1 MIGLMLLGPMIV
13 VFFHQRIDEKIE
25 PSKDDMKMLRVYLG
39 HFRTEYNHWPDE
51 PSLAQSEATPVKVRG
66 NLLQALLGTTRDNP
80 HGIKFADF
88 RNASPGISGLADE
101 GETTALH
108 DAWGTC
114 YYLMADINSDGNIP
128 NPEHF
133 PDAVIEPKLQR
144 STPPFLPASSLLFS
158 AGPDRDPRTWADNI
172 TSWR

>member
-108 DAWGTC
+108 DA
-114 YYLMADINSDGNIP
+114 
-128 NPEHF
+128 
-133 PDAVIEPKLQR
+133 
-144 STPPFLPASSLLFS
+144 
-158 AGPDRDPRTWADNI
+158 
-172 TSWR
+172 